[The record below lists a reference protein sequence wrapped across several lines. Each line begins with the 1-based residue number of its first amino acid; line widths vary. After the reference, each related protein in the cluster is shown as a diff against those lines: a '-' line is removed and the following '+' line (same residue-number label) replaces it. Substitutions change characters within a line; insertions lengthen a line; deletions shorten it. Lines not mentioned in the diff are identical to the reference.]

1 MKTKLYFIFNIL
13 YILILTSFTSTDN
26 KYQVQEQN
34 RVYPYLS
41 DLEAEVISE
50 LNLAR
55 SNPEK
60 YVDFLTEYSNLF
72 IGNAL
77 HEPGKIILMT
87 KEGKGAV
94 LEAIKFLKSQKEGL
108 PTLIPSQGMSKGAR
122 DMVQMQEETTHVG
135 HIGEDG
141 STYVERISRYGTW
154 QGSCSENIDYGN
166 NSARR
171 IVMALIIDDGVGNRG
186 HRKSVFN
193 PDFRVAGVSCGN
205 HATYRYM
212 CVIEYAAG
220 YKEK

>member
-1 MKTKLYFIFNIL
+1 MKINFNFISITLLFISLN
-13 YILILTSFTSTDN
+13 SFTSIQTILF
-26 KYQVQEQN
+26 QEDQN
-34 RVYPYLS
+34 YDHPYLS
-41 DLEAEVISE
+41 ELEAEVISE

-60 YVDFLTEYSNLF
+60 YAEFLTEYSNLF

-77 HEPGKIILMT
+77 HEPGKITLIT

-94 LEAIKFLKSQKEGL
+94 LEAIKFLKIQKGL
-108 PTLIPSQGMSKGAR
+108 PLLSPSEGMSKGAK
-122 DMVQMQEETTHVG
+122 DMVQMQEKTSQTG

-141 STYVERISRYGTW
+141 STYVERITRYGAW

-171 IVMALIIDDGVGNRG
+171 IVMALIIDDGVTNRG

-193 PDFRVAGVSCGN
+193 PDFKVVGVSVGT